1 MASID
6 VINQKGEKVET
17 VELADE
23 IFSAQIKEHLVQKV
37 VVWQLAKRRR
47 GTASTKTRSDAR
59 GGGKKPWRQKGTG
72 RARAGT
78 NRSPIWTGG
87 GTIFGPHPRSYAIAL
102 PKKVRKAALRS
113 VLSSKLKDNL
123 LTVVDKIE
131 LEEPKTKLFVE
142 VCRDLGI
149 DACKALFIT
158 PHKDETLVR
167 SSRNLYSYMTLPCEG
182 LNVYDLL
189 RFERLVLLKDA
200 VPLIHER
207 LAG

>member
-6 VINQKGEKVET
+6 VINQKGEKVDT
-17 VELADE
+17 VELADK
-23 IFSAQIKEHLVQKV
+23 IFNSEIKEHLVHQV
-37 VVWQLAKRRR
+37 VVWQLAKRRQ
-47 GTASTKTRSDAR
+47 GTASTKTRRDVR

-87 GTIFGPHPRSYAIAL
+87 GTIFGPHPRSYTFSL

-113 VLSSKLKDNL
+113 VLSSKMKDNL
-123 LTVVDKIE
+123 VTVVDRID
-131 LEEPKTKLFVE
+131 LEAPKTKLFKA
-142 VCRDLGI
+142 VCADLGI
-149 DACKALFIT
+149 DGSKVLFVT
-158 PHKDETLVR
+158 AEKDEALQR
-167 SSRNLYSYMTLPCEG
+167 SSRNLYSYLTLPCDG
-182 LNVYDLL
+182 LNVYDML

-207 LAG
+207 LA

>member
-1 MASID
+1 MASVD
-6 VINQKGEKVET
+6 VINQNGEKVDSI
-17 VELADE
+17 ELDDGVFNSE
-23 IFSAQIKEHLVQKV
+23 IKEALVQRV

-47 GTASTKTRSDAR
+47 GTANTKTRSDCR

-87 GTIFGPHPRSYAIAL
+87 GTIFGPHPRSYAFSL

-113 VLSSKLKDNL
+113 VLSSKLQSNQ

-131 LEEPKTKLFVE
+131 LDEAKTKLFVNAVKDMGLE
-142 VCRDLGI
+142 DKKTV
-149 DACKALFIT
+149 FIT
-158 PHKDETLVR
+158 PEKDETLQR
-167 SSRNLYSYMTLPCEG
+167 SSRNVFKVLVLPSEG

-189 RFERLVLLKDA
+189 RFERVVLLRDA
-200 VPLIHER
+200 VPKIHER
-207 LAG
+207 LS